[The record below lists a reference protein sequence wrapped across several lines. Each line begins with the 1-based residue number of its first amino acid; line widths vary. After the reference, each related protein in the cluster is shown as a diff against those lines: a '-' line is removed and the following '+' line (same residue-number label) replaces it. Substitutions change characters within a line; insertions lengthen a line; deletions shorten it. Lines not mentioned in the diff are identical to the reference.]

1 METLNRKLIFLIPV
15 SAVLFGLFFIGGP
28 GYHSARSY
36 QHFWDLGHIFF
47 FAILTFIILSLLDKG
62 WNTIKINL
70 EEIATA
76 PKTRQMNLSQIRRAT
91 HEYKRGGILPTF

>member
-1 METLNRKLIFLIPV
+1 METFNRKLIFLIPV
-15 SAVLFGLFFIGGP
+15 SAVLFGLFFISGP
-28 GYHSARSY
+28 GYHSSRSY

-70 EEIATA
+70 EEIANA
-76 PKTRQMNLSQIRRAT
+76 PKTRQINISQIFSAPS
-91 HEYKRGGILPTF
+91 ECSALYASE